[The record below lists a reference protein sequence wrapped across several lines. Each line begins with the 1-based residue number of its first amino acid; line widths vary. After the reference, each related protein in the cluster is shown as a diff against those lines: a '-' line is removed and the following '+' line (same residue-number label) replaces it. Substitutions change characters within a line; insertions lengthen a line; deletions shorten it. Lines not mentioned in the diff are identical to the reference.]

1 MDTYTDYSTTSLT
14 PLATT
19 PSVFYN
25 LHGGE
30 RKEFVTFTLPYEYEL
45 VGVSFKSQYVRSYD
59 IEITGDTS
67 DTQVSY

>member
-1 MDTYTDYSTTSLT
+1 MYGLFEDISNAISNDS
-14 PLATT
+14 
-19 PSVFYN
+19 SVSYN

-45 VGVSFKSQYVRSYD
+45 VGVSFRSQYVRSYE
-59 IEITGDTS
+59 IEIMG